1 MMWGLIPAAATPPS
15 CPSFM
20 YESLRLEQKQSWQR
34 GEPVPIESYLERF
47 PELAGNADALSGL
60 VEGELSLREARGESP
75 RIEEY
80 LQRFPQYSE
89 QLIRQFSGRGQ
100 GLATNLSPAEL
111 GTPSGRRYETIVSQP
126 EGELATATQARE
138 SKSPEIPGFEID
150 SELGRGGMGVV
161 YKARQVSADR
171 IVALKV
177 VRGDV
182 LESMPLTSRASTL
195 ERFKHEA
202 QAAAKLEHDN
212 LVTVYEVGQAAG
224 LCYYAMKYV
233 EGRSLYDMLQN
244 GPLENRR
251 AARYLEPI
259 CRALHLAHVKGIL
272 HRDLKP
278 HNILVDQHSDRP
290 LLADFGLAKFIER
303 QQDLTLAGEVMGTP
317 SYMSPE
323 QALDP
328 AHVTASAD
336 IYSLG
341 ATLYHV
347 ITGRPPFLSASL
359 AETIRQIC
367 EVEPVPP
374 WVLNPD
380 IDRDLETICLKCLQK
395 EPARRYDSAEALA
408 DDLQRYLEGRPIVA
422 RPVGPVERLWRWCRR
437 NPILSSMI
445 ATAATFA
452 VVAVVAIIVGYVQ
465 TTAALAK
472 SEQRLDQALEVV
484 NDLFTRF
491 SEDELLNEPGM
502 QPLRQDLL
510 NRALKHYNS
519 LLAQS
524 SKDSRVQDEV
534 AAAQFRVGKITDLIG
549 APDAG
554 LHHLRIARNMQE
566 KLLAERPNDV
576 KRLRALA
583 DTLNA
588 LGSLH
593 NEKKKSRGEALEAYQ
608 GAAKIRSQ
616 LVDAEPDNRDLKR
629 LLANTWMHVGIVE
642 GARGNASRA
651 REEINRAQNLRQQLL
666 DQDPEFGKARRDL
679 AMGHFQLAKLELS
692 QTDRADQGAAQL
704 KDAIKHFTELPIE
717 ESRSLTNRF
726 NLSVCFR
733 LLGNAYLGQ
742 NRIADAI
749 ENYDQASAI
758 LQSLAIGNPDVV
770 DYQRDLVTLSLTNG
784 GLCWEENRLPAAQAA
799 FSQAITTAAQL
810 ASRYPED
817 PQYRKDVASALSGL
831 GRVLLDRGD
840 RTAAAKTL
848 AEARDKLQ
856 KLVKEFPEDKMLEAR
871 LADTLADLTAAEQ
884 SEK

>member
-1 MMWGLIPAAATPPS
+1 
-15 CPSFM
+15 M

-34 GEPVPIESYLERF
+34 GERVPIESYVQRF
-47 PELAGNADALSGL
+47 PALASDADALAGL
-60 VEGELSLREARGESP
+60 VEAELSLREAGGESP
-75 RIEEY
+75 QLEEY
-80 LQRFPQYSE
+80 LERFPQCSD
-89 QLIRQFSGRGQ
+89 QLIRQFSARGRG
-100 GLATNLSPAEL
+100 LETNSQSRPEL
-111 GTPSGRRYETIVSQP
+111 GTPGGQHYETIVSQP
-126 EGELATATQARE
+126 GGELATATQERQPE
-138 SKSPEIPGFEID
+138 SPEIPGFEIEG
-150 SELGRGGMGVV
+150 ELGRGGMGVV
-161 YKARQVSADR
+161 YRARQISADR

-177 VRGDV
+177 VRSDV
-182 LESMPLTSRASTL
+182 LDSMPLASRANTL

-212 LVTVYEVGQAAG
+212 LVTVYEVGQAKG

-233 EGRSLYDMLQN
+233 EGQSLYDMLRD

-259 CRALHLAHVKGIL
+259 ARALHLAHEKRIL

-278 HNILVDQHSDRP
+278 HNILVDERSDRP
-290 LLADFGLAKFIER
+290 LLADFGLAKFVER

-336 IYSLG
+336 VYSLG
-341 ATLYHV
+341 ATLYHL

-367 EVEPVPP
+367 EIEPVPP

-395 EPARRYDSAEALA
+395 EPSRRYDSAGALA
-408 DDLQRYLEGRPIVA
+408 DDLARYLDGRPIVA
-422 RPVGPVERLWRWCRR
+422 RPVGTVERLWRWCRR

-465 TTAALAK
+465 TAAALAK
-472 SEQRLDQALEVV
+472 AEQNLDQALEVV

-502 QPLRQDLL
+502 QPLRKDLL
-510 NRALKHYNS
+510 NRALKHYNN

-549 APDAG
+549 APDAA
-554 LHHLRIARNMQE
+554 LHHLGIAREMQE
-566 KLLAERPNDV
+566 KLLAERPNDA

-593 NEKKKSRGEALEAYQ
+593 NEKKKSPGKALEAYQ

-616 LVDAEPDNRDLKR
+616 LVDAEPDNRDAKR
-629 LLANTWMHVGIVE
+629 LLANTWMHLGIVE
-642 GARGNASRA
+642 GMQGNLSRA
-651 REEINRAQNLRQQLL
+651 REEINRAQNLRLKL
-666 DQDPEFGKARRDL
+666 IEQDPEFGKARRDL
-679 AMGHFQLAKLELS
+679 AMGYFQIAKLEQS
-692 QTDRADQGAAQL
+692 QANRADQAAAHL
-704 KDAIKHFTELPIE
+704 KDAIQQFTELPIE

-726 NLSVCFR
+726 NLSVCYR
-733 LLGNAYLGQ
+733 LLGNVYLSQ
-742 NRIADAI
+742 NRLADAI

-758 LQSLAIGNPDVV
+758 LQSLAAGNPDVV
-770 DYQRDLVTLSLTNG
+770 DYQRDLITLSLSNG

-810 ASRYPED
+810 ARRYPEES
-817 PQYRKDVASALSGL
+817 QYRKERASALSGL

-856 KLVKEFPEDKMLEAR
+856 DLVKEFPKDETLKAR
-871 LADTLADLTAAEQ
+871 LADTLADLAAAEQ
-884 SEK
+884 SER